1 MKNNSKNPWKWI
13 PTLYITEALPYVTVM
28 SISVVMYKR
37 LDLSNAEIAL
47 YTSWLYLPWVIK
59 PFWSPLV
66 DLLRNKRWWIIITQI
81 LLGAGMAGVAFTIP
95 TTHFVQST
103 LAFFWLVAF
112 SSATHDI
119 AADSFYMGVL
129 EEHEQALYVGI
140 RSTFYR
146 IGTIAGQ
153 GLLIMLAGTLEVC
166 TGNVAR
172 SWSLMFYILAVLLF
186 LLAIYHQIMLPRN
199 EKTPART
206 VTDSR
211 HFFNNF
217 MEAFVSFFRK
227 KQFVAGV
234 LFMLLFRFPEA
245 LLIKVSNMYLIDPI
259 SKGGLGL
266 STQEVGLAQGTIGV
280 LGLTVGGIIGGIA
293 IARGGLRKW
302 LWPMTW
308 SITLPNLV
316 YVYMGYCYPT
326 SLWIISGCIFIEQF
340 GYGFGFSAY
349 MLYLIYYC
357 RGEYQAAHYAICT
370 AFMALSMMIPGMF
383 AGWIQEQTGYFYFFL
398 LVMACCPLTIWVSSL
413 LKIDPQFGKKYTQSL

>member
-1 MKNNSKNPWKWI
+1 MKNSKYNPWKWI

-37 LDLSNAEIAL
+37 LNLSNTEIAL

-59 PFWSPLV
+59 PFWSPVV
-66 DLLRNKRWWIIITQI
+66 DLLRNKRWWIVITQI
-81 LLGAGMAGVAFTIP
+81 LLGAGLAGVAFCIP
-95 TTHFVQST
+95 TTHFVQTT

-119 AADSFYMGVL
+119 AADSYYMSVL
-129 EEHEQALYVGI
+129 QEHEQALYVGV

-153 GLLIMLAGTLEVC
+153 GLLIMLAGTLEVY
-166 TGNVAR
+166 TSNIAR
-172 SWSLMFYILAVLLF
+172 SWSLMFYILAAF
-186 LLAIYHQIMLPRN
+186 LLLIALYHQIILPRN
-199 EKTPART
+199 ERVSASGSASARY
-206 VTDSR
+206 
-211 HFFNNF
+211 FLKNF

-227 KQFVAGV
+227 RQFVAGA

-245 LLIKVSNMYLIDPI
+245 LLIKVSNMYLIDPVN
-259 SKGGLGL
+259 KGGLGL
-266 STQEVGLAQGTIGV
+266 TTQEVGLVQGTIGV
-280 LGLTVGGIIGGIA
+280 LGLTVGGIIGGIV
-293 IARGGLRKW
+293 IAQGGLRKW

-316 YVYMGYCYPT
+316 YVYMSYSYPD
-326 SLWIISGCIFIEQF
+326 SLLLISSCIFLEQF

-357 RGEYQAAHYAICT
+357 RGKYQAAHYAICT

-383 AGWIQEQTGYFYFFL
+383 AGWIQEQIGYFYFFL
-398 LVMACCPLTIWVSSL
+398 FVIACCPLTIWVSSL
-413 LKIDPQFGKKYTQSL
+413 LKIDPQFGKKQ

>member
-1 MKNNSKNPWKWI
+1 MKNRNDNPWKWI

-37 LDLSNAEIAL
+37 LELSNAEIAL

-66 DLLRNKRWWIIITQI
+66 DLLSNKRWWIIITQI
-81 LLGAGMAGVAFTIP
+81 LLGAGLAGVAFSIP

-119 AADSFYMGVL
+119 AADSYYMSVL
-129 EEHEQALYVGI
+129 KEHEQALYVGI

-153 GLLIMLAGTLEVC
+153 GLLIMLAGTLETQTRDV
-166 TGNVAR
+166 TR
-172 SWSLMFYILAVLLF
+172 SWSLMFYVLAAVLL
-186 LLAIYHQIMLPRN
+186 LLAAYHRWMLPRK
-199 EKTPART
+199 EQIPAR
-206 VTDSR
+206 VTEQSQN
-211 HFFNNF
+211 FMKNF
-217 MEAFVSFFRK
+217 MEAFISFFRK

-245 LLIKVSNMYLIDPI
+245 LLIKVANMYLIDPQ
-259 SKGGLGL
+259 SHGGLGL

-280 LGLTVGGIIGGIA
+280 LGLTLGGIIGGLA
-293 IARGGLRKW
+293 IAKGGLKKW

-316 YVYMGYCYPT
+316 YVYMSYSYPD
-326 SLWIISGCIFIEQF
+326 SLMLISSCIFLEQF

-357 RGEYQAAHYAICT
+357 RGKYQAAHYAICT

-383 AGWIQEQTGYFYFFL
+383 AGWIQEQIGYFYFFL
-398 LVMACCPLTIWVSSL
+398 FVMACCPLTIWVSSL
-413 LKIDPQFGKKYTQSL
+413 LRIDPQFGKK